1 MPIVSTGKTVIR
13 SEVQEEPAPV
23 QPADLTKT
31 QHRFGNI
38 VVKNQPA
45 PVVEEVKEV
54 IKETPKKIIKKKK
67 ESILVKRNRTGIF
80 NFDKSSSYMDDL
92 LVTED

>member
-13 SEVQEEPAPV
+13 SEVQEEPISV
-23 QPADLTKT
+23 QSADLTKT

-38 VVKNQPA
+38 IVKNQPA
-45 PVVEEVKEV
+45 PVVEEV

-67 ESILVKRNRTGIF
+67 DPILAKRNRTGIF
-80 NFDKSSSYMDDL
+80 NIEKLSSYMDDL
-92 LVTED
+92 LTTED

>member
-13 SEVQEEPAPV
+13 SEVQEEPISV

-31 QHRFGNI
+31 QHCFGNI
-38 VVKNQPA
+38 IVKNQAA
-45 PVVEEVKEV
+45 PVIE
-54 IKETPKKIIKKKK
+54 ETPKKIIKKKK

-80 NFDKSSSYMDDL
+80 NFEKSSSYIDDL
-92 LVTED
+92 LITED